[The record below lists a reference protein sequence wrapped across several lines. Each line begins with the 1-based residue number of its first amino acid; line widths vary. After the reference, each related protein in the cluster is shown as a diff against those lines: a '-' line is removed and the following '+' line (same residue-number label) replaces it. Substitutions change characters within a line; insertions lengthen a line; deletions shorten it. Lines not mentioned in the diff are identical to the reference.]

1 MRNRSENTRKFFYGL
16 LAAAIALLVVAM
28 AALWAVALCYA
39 IALQVAW
46 GSEMAFFTVFGLSFI
61 GAGLCLIGIHGFAA
75 YMRKVWFDH
84 WPDAP
89 GAKFF
94 LRNSEEDYVAGSDAP
109 VDESTAETVK
119 SAIADKTILKNAKNK
134 SSSAIIKPKF
144 LTIQNAAYALLAL
157 AVVFVIVSAALGSLE
172 PTAWVEARSDY
183 MTSRGWFADSVAE
196 DLEFPAD
203 EVSSIEVDITERNV
217 VVVYDKNINNTRV
230 SVKYYS
236 LYRDEYVISQRGDDS
251 YYVLA
256 IMRTEEPSHDS
267 ALDTMLDLCFQP
279 NRIEKQ
285 VTITVPDAYR
295 DRIEIIGENIIY
307 AK

>member
-28 AALWAVALCYA
+28 AVLWAVALCYA

-94 LRNSEEDYVAGSDAP
+94 LRGKEEDYVAGSDAP
-109 VDESTAETVK
+109 VDESTTETVK

-157 AVVFVIVSAALGSLE
+157 AVVFV
-172 PTAWVEARSDY
+172 EARSDY

-217 VVVYDKNINNTRV
+217 VIVYDKNINNTRV

-251 YYVLA
+251 YYTLA
-256 IMRTEEPSHDS
+256 ITRTEEPPHDS

-285 VTITVPDAYR
+285 VTITIPDAYR